1 MVLNFDLNEFPVDE
15 DMVFD
20 EYELP
25 GYKNVVF
32 DMIRLP
38 VEDEKDVASNTTSP
52 EIGDS
57 SSSNSE
63 LLGPKETYDVLPAV
77 PMDEDVALKH
87 EELKSG
93 NNTETCVAKEDNK
106 SDQVSLAV
114 DGGKVLSNVKLS
126 AQLLEGN
133 KEKVLR
139 SNKVVKLV
147 KMWNHSKGRITWE
160 GEEDMKKHYPLLFQN
175 KKM

>member
-1 MVLNFDLNEFPVDE
+1 MNFDLNELTVDE
-15 DMVFD
+15 DIVFE
-20 EYELP
+20 EYEVH
-25 GYKNVVF
+25 GYENVVF
-32 DMIRLP
+32 DMIGLP
-38 VEDEKDVASNTTSP
+38 MEDEEDVASNTTSP

-57 SSSNSE
+57 SRSNSE
-63 LLGPKETYDVLPAV
+63 LLGPRESYDVLHAV
-77 PMDEDVALKH
+77 PMDEDVALNH
-87 EELKSG
+87 EEFKSG
-93 NNTETCVAKEDNK
+93 NNTKTRVAKEDNK
-106 SDQVSLAV
+106 SDQVSMAV

-126 AQLLEGN
+126 TQLLEGN